1 MYQWTESSKSETKK
15 KLGGGEETVTT
26 YSYSKNWSKSAISSS
41 SFKKSAGHENPDSM
55 PYTSEELVADKIT
68 LGAFTLSPSLVSM
81 ISGTQALPVNSDIPL
96 PEELADKAKRHEG
109 GFYLGANPASPQ
121 VGDVRIK
128 FETVPATEV
137 SLIAQQIGS
146 SFSPYQAK
154 AGGTIELLQTGTVTA
169 EAMFKKAEQD
179 NAILT
184 WILRAVG
191 FFLMFAGLGM
201 MFKVLSV
208 AADLL
213 PFLGSIVGAGTGM
226 IAFLIAAVL
235 SLVTIAVAWIVFRPL
250 LGIALLAVAVGLI
263 VLIKGKLGKA
273 KQPQQM
279 AMPAMP
285 PPPPSAA

>member
-1 MYQWTESSKSETKK
+1 
-15 KLGGGEETVTT
+15 
-26 YSYSKNWSKSAISSS
+26 
-41 SFKKSAGHENPDSM
+41 M
-55 PYTSEELVADKIT
+55 PYNSEELVADKIT
-68 LGAFTLSPSLVSM
+68 LGTFTLSPSLVSM

-137 SLIAQQIGS
+137 SLIAQQTGS
-146 SFSPYQAK
+146 SFAPYQAK

-169 EAMFKKAEQD
+169 NAMFKKAEQD

-184 WILRAVG
+184 WILRVVG
-191 FFLMFAGLGM
+191 FFLMFAGLSM

-213 PFLGSIVGAGTGM
+213 PFLGSIIGAGTGM

-235 SLVTIAVAWIVFRPL
+235 SLITIAVAWIVFRPL
-250 LGIALLAVAVGLI
+250 LGIVLLAVAIGLI
-263 VLIKGKLGKA
+263 VLIKGKLVKA
-273 KQPQQM
+273 KQPQQV

-285 PPPPSAA
+285 PPPPPAA